1 MRAVILR
8 ELNTPPEVRDDIS
21 LTDPEA
27 GEVKVKLAAAGV
39 CHSDLSSVDGT
50 FPMPTPFVMGHEG
63 AGEVTAV
70 GTGVTSVAP
79 GDHVILSWMP
89 PCGACQFCTGG
100 QPHLCLNVVA
110 VSTMNPHFS
119 IGETPHFAMSGT
131 GTFSDE
137 TVVNQAACIK
147 IEPDIPLDIASL
159 IGCGVT
165 TGVGAV
171 MNTAQ
176 VEAGSSVAVF
186 GCGGVGISVI
196 QGARI
201 AGATTI
207 VAVDLVEKKLELAK
221 TFGATHGAT
230 PDAVGDLSAELT
242 GGQGFDYAFEVVGS
256 PATIRAAYDATRRG
270 GTAVIVGVGKADQM
284 VEFSP
289 YELFFSEKKILPSF
303 YGSSDVRFEFHRLL
317 RLWRAGKLDL
327 EGMITQRID
336 LSEVNDAFEAMKSG
350 EVIRSVVEFK

>member
-8 ELNTPPEVRDDIS
+8 ELNTAAEVRDDITLS
-21 LTDPEA
+21 GPEA
-27 GEVKVKLAAAGV
+27 GEVRVKLAAAGV
-39 CHSDLSSVDGT
+39 CHSDLSSTDGT

-63 AGEVTAV
+63 AGEILSV
-70 GTGVTSVAP
+70 GDGVTSLAP

-89 PCGACQFCTGG
+89 PCGSCRFCNGG
-100 QPHLCLNVVA
+100 QAHLCLNIVA
-110 VSTMNPHFS
+110 VSTMNPRFK
-119 IGETPHFAMSGT
+119 IGDTPHFAMSGT
-131 GTFSDE
+131 GTFADE

-147 IEPDIPLDIASL
+147 IDPDIPLDIASL

-165 TGVGAV
+165 TGVGAAL
-171 MNTAQ
+171 NTAN
-176 VEAGSSVAVF
+176 VDAGSSVAVF

-207 VAVDLVEKKLELAK
+207 VAVDLVERKLDLAK
-221 TFGATHGAT
+221 SFGATHGAT
-230 PDAVGDLSAELT
+230 PDALGDLSAELT

-270 GTAVIVGVGKADQM
+270 GTTVIVGVGKADAM
-284 VEFSP
+284 VEFSA

-303 YGSSDVRFEFHRLL
+303 YGSADVRFEFHRLL
-317 RLWRAGKLDL
+317 RLWKAGKLDL

-336 LSEVNDAFEAMKSG
+336 LSEVNEAFEAMKTG
-350 EVIRSVVEFK
+350 EVIRSVIEFK